1 MDSTAS
7 TETRRICQPGEDSDN
22 IKIDTEFE
30 NLIPPLSKS
39 ELSDLHLSID
49 AEQGCHDPLVV
60 WKGKNILVDGHN
72 RIKRCREKGY
82 PFPVVERE
90 FDDRDAA
97 RAYIINEQL
106 GRRNLSPAAE
116 SYLRG
121 KRYLETKQQG
131 ARTDQTSGQSDQK
144 TTAEKLGEEFKVGE
158 KTIRRDGKFAEAVDQ
173 IITNCGQDAKNLI
186 LSRDSGLTRGMVVR
200 LAKLK
205 PAEQQ
210 QYLRTLKESGKRPRK
225 AKKGKKRERL
235 TLIRVPT
242 QPKAL
247 VQTLLEKLGSKE
259 LDDVSRMLEEAI
271 AKRNQEPKEKES
283 EPTPRRKGKTE
294 K

>member
-1 MDSTAS
+1 MTAMPPVPISSTSSWGGGTSPRLLRATS
-7 TETRRICQPGEDSDN
+7 GARGI
-22 IKIDTEFE
+22 
-30 NLIPPLSKS
+30 
-39 ELSDLHLSID
+39 
-49 AEQGCHDPLVV
+49 
-60 WKGKNILVDGHN
+60 WK
-72 RIKRCREKGY
+72 RSSRE
-82 PFPVVERE
+82 R
-90 FDDRDAA
+90 
-97 RAYIINEQL
+97 
-106 GRRNLSPAAE
+106 
-116 SYLRG
+116 
-121 KRYLETKQQG
+121 
-131 ARTDQTSGQSDQK
+131 RTDQTSGQSDQK